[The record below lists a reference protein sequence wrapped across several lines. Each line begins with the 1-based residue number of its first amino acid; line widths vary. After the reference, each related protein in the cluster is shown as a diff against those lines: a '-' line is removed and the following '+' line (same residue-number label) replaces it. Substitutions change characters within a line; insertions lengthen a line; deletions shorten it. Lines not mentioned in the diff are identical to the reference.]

1 MEKFKSFITEK
12 EDNKQ
17 PYRFVVLW
25 YNDPNDPDNSEI
37 NADEIMSVG
46 KSMGLKGFKVDVDG
60 AYSDKIDGKRYI
72 FDRDDNKFLC
82 DENTIVFVRA
92 AITLRRSW
100 SDIVTHLESDNI
112 FCVNSRLCME
122 TCADKFR
129 TYITLVESKIRQP
142 KTVLV
147 NHKEKI
153 PTSFDRLKTKYPVIV
168 KTIAGSLG
176 VGVIKVDNEGA
187 LVSTVQIIDKLEPN
201 LGVLVQE
208 FVETKFDVRVIVIVG
223 KVHGAIMRPVLKKDF
238 RSNVALGSKPEKFEL
253 TELEKNV
260 CERTAKSVSGL
271 WVGVDL
277 ITSKDRENEEPY
289 IIEVNSSPGTK
300 GYKDATKTN
309 LVKDVMTTFL
319 DRDNWLKLKPFRSI
333 YGDNN
338 ENKK

>member
-1 MEKFKSFITEK
+1 MGKFAEFLKEQNGEK
-12 EDNKQ
+12 
-17 PYRFVVLW
+17 PYRFVALW
-25 YNDPNDPDNSEI
+25 YNDPSDPDNSEI
-37 NADEIMSVG
+37 NADEIMSAG

-72 FDRDDNKFLC
+72 FDKDDNKFLC

-100 SDIVTHLESDNI
+100 SDVVTQLEKDNI
-112 FCVNSRLCME
+112 FCVNSRMCME
-122 TCADKFR
+122 SCADKFR
-129 TYITLVESKIRQP
+129 TYITLAESKIKQP

-176 VGVIKVDNEGA
+176 VGVIKVENEGA

-201 LGVLVQE
+201 LGILVQE
-208 FVETKFDVRVIVIVG
+208 FIKTDFDVRVIVIAG

-260 CERTAKSVSGL
+260 CEKTAKSVSSIESFCLLICGL
-271 WVGVDL
+271 
-277 ITSKDRENEEPY
+277 N
-289 IIEVNSSPGTK
+289 
-300 GYKDATKTN
+300 
-309 LVKDVMTTFL
+309 
-319 DRDNWLKLKPFRSI
+319 SI
-333 YGDNN
+333 YATS
-338 ENKK
+338 

>member
-1 MEKFKSFITEK
+1 MGKFAEFLKEQNGEK
-12 EDNKQ
+12 
-17 PYRFVVLW
+17 PYRFVALW
-25 YNDPNDPDNSEI
+25 YNDPSDPDNSEI
-37 NADEIMSVG
+37 NADEIMSAG

-72 FDRDDNKFLC
+72 FDKDDNKFLC

-100 SDIVTHLESDNI
+100 SDVVTQLEKDNI
-112 FCVNSRLCME
+112 FCVNSRMCME
-122 TCADKFR
+122 SCADKFR
-129 TYITLVESKIRQP
+129 TYITLAESKIKQP

-176 VGVIKVDNEGA
+176 VGVIKVENEGA

-201 LGVLVQE
+201 LGILVQE
-208 FVETKFDVRVIVIVG
+208 FIKTDFDVRVIVIAG

-260 CERTAKSVSGL
+260 CEKTAKSVNGL
-271 WVGVDL
+271 WVGVDF
-277 ITSKDRENEEPY
+277 ITSKNRENEEPY

-319 DRDNWLKLKPFRSI
+319 NRKNWLKLNPIQSI
-333 YGDNN
+333 Y
-338 ENKK
+338 EE

>member
-1 MEKFKSFITEK
+1 VEKFKSFITEEK
-12 EDNKQ
+12 GNEK
-17 PYRFVVLW
+17 PYRFVTLW

-60 AYSDKIDGKRYI
+60 AYSDKIDDKRYI

-100 SDIVTHLESDNI
+100 SDIVTQLERDNI
-112 FCVNSRLCME
+112 FCVNSRMCME
-122 TCADKFR
+122 SCADKFR
-129 TYITLVESKIRQP
+129 TYITLVESKIKQP
-142 KTVLV
+142 KTVLI

-176 VGVIKVDNEGA
+176 VGVIKVENEGA
-187 LVSTVQIIDKLEPN
+187 LVSTVQIIDKLQPN
-201 LGVLVQE
+201 LGILVQE
-208 FVETKFDVRVIVIVG
+208 FIKTDFDVRVLVIAG

-238 RSNVALGSKPEKFEL
+238 RSNVAQGSVPKAFEL

-260 CERTAKSVSGL
+260 CEKTAKSVNGL
-271 WVGVDL
+271 WVGVDF
-277 ITSKDRENEEPY
+277 ITSKNRENEEPY

-309 LVKDVMTTFL
+309 IVKDVMTTFL
-319 DRDNWLKLKPFRSI
+319 NRENWLMLNSFQSI
-333 YGDNN
+333 Y
-338 ENKK
+338 EE

>member
-1 MEKFKSFITEK
+1 MEKFKSFITEEK
-12 EDNKQ
+12 GNEK
-17 PYRFVVLW
+17 PYRFVTLW

-60 AYSDKIDGKRYI
+60 AYSDKIDDKRYI

-100 SDIVTHLESDNI
+100 SDIVTQLERDNI
-112 FCVNSRLCME
+112 FCVNSRMCME
-122 TCADKFR
+122 SCADKFR
-129 TYITLVESKIRQP
+129 TYITLVESKIKQP
-142 KTVLV
+142 KTVLI

-176 VGVIKVDNEGA
+176 VGVIKVENEGA
-187 LVSTVQIIDKLEPN
+187 LVSTVQIIDKLQPN
-201 LGVLVQE
+201 LGILVQE
-208 FVETKFDVRVIVIVG
+208 FIKTDFDVRVLVIAG

-238 RSNVALGSKPEKFEL
+238 RSNVAQGSVPKAFEL

-260 CERTAKSVSGL
+260 CEKTAKSVNGL
-271 WVGVDL
+271 WVGVDF
-277 ITSKDRENEEPY
+277 ITSKNRENEEPY

-309 LVKDVMTTFL
+309 IVKDVMTTFL
-319 DRDNWLKLKPFRSI
+319 NRENWLMLNSFQSI
-333 YGDNN
+333 Y
-338 ENKK
+338 EE

>member
-1 MEKFKSFITEK
+1 MEKFKSFITEEK
-12 EDNKQ
+12 GNEK
-17 PYRFVVLW
+17 PYRFVTLW

-60 AYSDKIDGKRYI
+60 AYSDKIDDKRYI

-100 SDIVTHLESDNI
+100 SDIVTQLERDNI
-112 FCVNSRLCME
+112 FCVNSRMCME
-122 TCADKFR
+122 SCADKFR
-129 TYITLVESKIRQP
+129 TYITLAESKIKQP

-176 VGVIKVDNEGA
+176 VGVIKVENEGA
-187 LVSTVQIIDKLEPN
+187 LVSTVQIIDKLQPN
-201 LGVLVQE
+201 LGILVQE
-208 FVETKFDVRVIVIVG
+208 FIKTDFDVRVLVIAG

-238 RSNVALGSKPEKFEL
+238 RSNVAQGSVPKAFEL

-260 CERTAKSVSGL
+260 CEKTAKSVNGL
-271 WVGVDL
+271 WVGVDF
-277 ITSKDRENEEPY
+277 ITSKNRENEEPY

-309 LVKDVMTTFL
+309 IVKDVMTTFL
-319 DRDNWLKLKPFRSI
+319 NRENWLMLNSFQSI
-333 YGDNN
+333 Y
-338 ENKK
+338 EE

>member
-1 MEKFKSFITEK
+1 MEKFKSFITEEK
-12 EDNKQ
+12 GNEK
-17 PYRFVVLW
+17 PYRFVTLW

-60 AYSDKIDGKRYI
+60 AYSDKIDDKRYI

-100 SDIVTHLESDNI
+100 SDIVTQLERDNI
-112 FCVNSRLCME
+112 FCVNSRMCME
-122 TCADKFR
+122 SCADKFR
-129 TYITLVESKIRQP
+129 TYITLAESKIKQP
-142 KTVLV
+142 KTVLI

-176 VGVIKVDNEGA
+176 VGVIKVENEGA
-187 LVSTVQIIDKLEPN
+187 LVSTVQIIDKLQPN
-201 LGVLVQE
+201 LGILVQE
-208 FVETKFDVRVIVIVG
+208 FIKTDFDVRVLVIAG

-238 RSNVALGSKPEKFEL
+238 RSNVAQGSVPKAFEL

-260 CERTAKSVSGL
+260 CEKTAKSVNGL
-271 WVGVDL
+271 WVGVDF
-277 ITSKDRENEEPY
+277 ITSKNRENEEPY

-309 LVKDVMTTFL
+309 IVKDVMTTFL
-319 DRDNWLKLKPFRSI
+319 NRENWLMLNSFQSI
-333 YGDNN
+333 Y
-338 ENKK
+338 EE